1 MLKLVSAALVIVLGA
16 FAMGD
21 AAQAATYDLGTIS
34 TTQTITGGRFQKSQY
49 WGETDL
55 YTFIAGT
62 PLTFAFTSS
71 YVIEP
76 ANSPYGS
83 VEQDMT
89 VFETANYPS
98 SAIAFY
104 YQNGG
109 PLSLTAGQ
117 SYTLKYEPNKLL
129 FALDGFTPGVTFS
142 YALQFNAATV
152 AATPIPAALP
162 LFLAALGG
170 LGFFGWRRKNAA
182 A

>member
-1 MLKLVSAALVIVLGA
+1 MLKLVSAALAIVLSA

-104 YQNGG
+104 YLNGG

-117 SYTLKYEPNKLL
+117 SYTLRYEPNKLL
-129 FALDGFTPGVTFS
+129 FALDNFTPGVQFS
-142 YALQFNAATV
+142 YALQFNTV
-152 AATPIPAALP
+152 ATTPIPAALP
-162 LFLAALGG
+162 LLLSAIGG
-170 LGFFGWRRKNAA
+170 LGFIGWRRKKAVA
-182 A
+182 